1 MSKAKNKKPG
11 RSSKLDPKN
20 LDLSELQKP
29 IKISASSLKDA
40 AKLLETGTPEMKN
53 LLSHEVNLLYECR
66 ICRSIFRSLV
76 NLISHK
82 RAFCRQKYNGF
93 GNRSREYE
101 NSINATTENLEN
113 SELDQITLDS
123 FVNLSRNDRILRS
136 QAPVKTNNKTDLTSV
151 VHMLQKKQEGKLVD
165 VSNENSELPAEETD
179 CDQVVLQVLDSKR
192 AAYQTL
198 IPPNSL
204 PVDLM
209 ENQVI
214 ELENILSQDSAV
226 LRADGQFEKSDSPVH
241 FYGDDESNRLICEIC
256 SLTFTTQKTF
266 DSHFRIKHA
275 AVRDC
280 YLCPCNSC
288 TASFSST
295 MGVKRHLTNVHKK
308 IGQELKT
315 LSQQIEKRTVRS
327 KPLNVVVNKKT
338 KKPETF
344 NNLVDN
350 SLETQQWVESI
361 DSQALHE
368 CISCGEIFNN
378 KSELVIHLKNCLG
391 SDEERINYLLY
402 ENDAELKE
410 NVINDTEI
418 AEIPVVSLPDSKQAS
433 PTRVLPDI
441 PSEKECL
448 SIQVQAIA
456 RISEEEWSKIPSRT
470 FQNEDNIAEAPAKF
484 NNNKG
489 RIICPK
495 KTNKPLITEILP
507 VENYLLDLE
516 NSRKRK
522 STFSDVNNA
531 VIGEKLKKLTCQ
543 ENETDKEATKK
554 PHNQSSQ
561 HFSDTLASISDHTKL
576 ECIACRLNFS
586 NITSFNR
593 HMEGHLKVNR
603 FQCNKCDY
611 KSTSRND
618 CVGHCNRVHN
628 AMNNRQALNEMISQI
643 SQHQLN
649 QSQGIVTVDP
659 SNLNSNPARQENST
673 SQLGNINSNIE
684 LIRTTQNNVKKN
696 SELRNPSDTDPEL
709 EDRETINR
717 KIDSNPNLPELI
729 QEIVVGKNSTSEAS
743 TSKVN
748 GQSRLKNDHIQRIR
762 NDEEDNDYSPNQCA
776 SEFFNLFPSNKD
788 TDRWNRQNNESPSSN
803 SDESSCMVLRSSS
816 RLSKKINTDDE
827 EDEITPELYK
837 GDSDSGKKRRKSSRS
852 RSRSSMRSNS
862 RIEVRSES
870 RIMTRSRSRLEN
882 RMSEDNDDDDDD
894 NSFFRPINSTRNES
908 KSERS
913 KSQAK
918 MEEPKEK
925 KKRGRPRKNERRS
938 APAKVNDKFNEQST
952 RRRESFS
959 SENSQ
964 HQRPV
969 RSRVKPV
976 DKDFIYDL
984 EDVDFLKSR
993 NTHNLNKKSSSK
1005 SDSAKRL
1012 FTNDS
1017 DEELT
1022 VLQEFVNHDSSAELE
1037 NQERFFR
1044 GFPRQPEIFNIE

>member
-11 RSSKLDPKN
+11 KSSKLDPKN

-40 AKLLETGTPEMKN
+40 AKLLETGTPEVKS

-82 RAFCRQKYNGF
+82 RIFCRQKYNGC

-123 FVNLSRNDRILRS
+123 FVNLSKNDRILRS
-136 QAPVKTNNKTDLTSV
+136 QAPVKSNNKTDLTSV

-165 VSNENSELPAEETD
+165 VSTENSELHTEETN

-198 IPPNSL
+198 IQPNSS

-214 ELENILSQDSAV
+214 ELENILNQDSVV
-226 LRADGQFEKSDSPVH
+226 LRADGQFEKSDSPVQ
-241 FYGDDESNRLICEIC
+241 FYGDDESNRLVCEIC

-327 KPLNVVVNKKT
+327 KPLTVVGNKKP
-338 KKPETF
+338 KKPENF

-368 CISCGEIFNN
+368 CISCGEIFND

-418 AEIPVVSLPDSKQAS
+418 AEIPVLSLPDTKPNS
-433 PTRVLPDI
+433 PTRVMPEI
-441 PSEKECL
+441 SSGKECL
-448 SIQVQAIA
+448 PIRVQAIS

-470 FQNEDNIAEAPAKF
+470 FQNEDITAEAPTKF
-484 NNNKG
+484 NNNKE

-495 KTNKPLITEILP
+495 KTNKPSITEILP

-516 NSRKRK
+516 HSRKRK
-522 STFSDVNNA
+522 SAFSDINNT

-543 ENETDKEATKK
+543 ENETDKETAKK
-554 PHNQSSQ
+554 SQNQSSQ
-561 HFSDTLASISDHTKL
+561 HFSATLASISDHTKL

-586 NITSFNR
+586 NITSLNR

-643 SQHQLN
+643 SQYQLT
-649 QSQGIVTVDP
+649 QSQGMITVDP
-659 SNLNSNPARQENST
+659 SNLNSNSARQENST
-673 SQLGNINSNIE
+673 SQLGNINSNTE
-684 LIRTTQNNVKKN
+684 LMRTYNNVKIN
-696 SELRNPSDTDPEL
+696 SEVRNPSDTDPEL

-748 GQSRLKNDHIQRIR
+748 GESRLENNHFRRIR
-762 NDEEDNDYSPNQCA
+762 NDEEINGYSSNFA
-776 SEFFNLFPSNKD
+776 ATEFSNLFPSNKKSD
-788 TDRWNRQNNESPSSN
+788 PWNRENNLSPSSD

-827 EDEITPELYK
+827 EDEITCELYR

-862 RIEVRSES
+862 QMQVRSES
-870 RIMTRSRSRLEN
+870 RIMTRSRSRMEN
-882 RMSEDNDDDDDD
+882 RMSEDNDD
-894 NSFFRPINSTRNES
+894 SFSQSMNTTRSEN

-918 MEEPKEK
+918 KEETKEK

-938 APAKVNDKFNEQST
+938 APAKINDKITEVSST

-964 HQRPV
+964 IQRPV

-984 EDVDFLKSR
+984 EDEDFLKSQ
-993 NTHNLNKKSSSK
+993 NSNNFIENHHK
-1005 SDSAKRL
+1005 SDLSKRI
-1012 FTNDS
+1012 FTNNS
-1017 DEELT
+1017 DEELI
-1022 VLQEFVNHDSSAELE
+1022 VLQEFANHDSSAELE

-1044 GFPRQPEIFNIE
+1044 GFPRQPEILNIE